1 MGVGQLRGESGSE
14 CARFAQVAP
23 VPFPFPV
30 PFSVPFPVPFPV
42 PSPVLSGTG
51 PCPSPF
57 AAPLSPPTK
66 SLATDF
72 PAAATP
78 PSTPIALLN
87 SDIVSATV
95 EAEIL
100 PARIVSSTPSA
111 KR

>member
-23 VPFPFPV
+23 VPF
-30 PFSVPFPVPFPV
+30 PFPVPFPV